1 MSFAILINTKYK
13 KTSVND
19 IYKHNERR
27 NYNYSNRNIDK
38 SRTYLNYSI
47 IECKQPYLKRIKEI
61 ITENNVLFRYRKNS
75 NIMCEYVIT
84 SDKEYF
90 KVIGESETRRFFE
103 CATKFVESYKNLGKK
118 YIISAVVHM
127 DESKP
132 HMHITFIP
140 VVHKKDINSGKL
152 YDKLA
157 YSEFFSEKYS
167 YRNLQQSF
175 YEFMTKNNFF
185 LEKGSS
191 VGLEKISIERLK
203 KLTRYDLLEKY
214 IKEGKKQER
223 EENEKYVSV
232 GEYNKVIT
240 DYNMIYDM
248 CAKLTNVLDRLYE
261 LKRINTTLRKNY
273 YNLINKSYRLKRF
286 IQKLYV
292 AIQEKLNIDKK
303 VLYSLFKDTYK

>member
-38 SRTYLNYSI
+38 SRTYLNYSVI
-47 IECKQPYLKRIKEI
+47 DCKEPYLKRIKEI
-61 ITENNVLFRYRKNS
+61 IAENNVVFRKRKNS

-84 SDKEYF
+84 SDKDYF

-103 CATKFVESYKNLGKK
+103 CATKFVENYKNLGRK
-118 YIISAVVHM
+118 YILSAVVHM

-132 HMHITFIP
+132 HMHISFMP
-140 VVHKKDINSGKL
+140 VVHKKNINSGKL

-157 YSEFFSEKYS
+157 YSEFFSERNS
-167 YRNLQQSF
+167 YKKLQQIF
-175 YEFMTKNNFF
+175 YEFMIKNNFY
-185 LEKGSS
+185 LEKGGSI
-191 VGLEKISIERLK
+191 GLEKISIERLK
-203 KLTRYDLLEKY
+203 KLTRYDLLERY
-214 IKEGKKQER
+214 IKEGKKQEKDCS
-223 EENEKYVSV
+223 EKYVSTE
-232 GEYNKVIT
+232 EYNKVVD
-240 DYNMIYDM
+240 DYNKIYDM

-261 LKRINTTLRKNY
+261 LKRINTSLRKKY
-273 YNLINKSYRLKRF
+273 YDLINKTYRLKRF

-292 AIQEKLNIDKK
+292 VIQQKLNIDKK